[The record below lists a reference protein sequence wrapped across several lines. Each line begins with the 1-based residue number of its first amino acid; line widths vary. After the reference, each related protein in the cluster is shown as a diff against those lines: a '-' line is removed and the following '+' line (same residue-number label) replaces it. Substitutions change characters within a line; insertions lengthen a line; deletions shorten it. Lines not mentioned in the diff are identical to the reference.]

1 MTDKLLEFP
10 CSFPIKIMGL
20 DKPEFQDLAVQL
32 VAQHVG
38 DVADDAVRVSRSS
51 NGKYL
56 SVTVTVEAQS
66 QNQLD
71 SIYRELTAHEQ
82 VKLVL

>member
-20 DKPEFQDLAVQL
+20 DEPEFRDLAVRL
-32 VAQHVG
+32 VAQYVG
-38 DVADDAVRVSRSS
+38 DIADDAVRTSRSS

-56 SVTVTVEAQS
+56 SVTVTIEAQS
-66 QNQLD
+66 QQQLD
-71 SIYRELTAHEQ
+71 AIYRELTAHER
-82 VKLVL
+82 VKVVL